1 MATGTTIKLS
11 ILARRKRFPRLPG
24 QPEGASFGILWDAG
38 PIPAD
43 GVCYVVEFVD
53 RSSARIL
60 GYVATGGRVFRR
72 GEPGARASDPDELA
86 LALVRD
92 EGAALGDVYVR
103 RPGGRLERSTSFR
116 GTLAGTL
123 REVSDVTTWNTE
135 RSLVYHEFAAT
146 MFLRLCVFGMDAAA
160 MQGAQAPAGG
170 LERLAEPVE
179 VFAGFGE
186 MPLPD
191 AIAALRYRC
200 ERAERLS
207 GIEAFAYRVF
217 SEVDL
222 PRLREIAAKGALSLA
237 RIERM
242 GGFYI
247 NFDRERTSPED
258 VAFLISVEAAL
269 NRVSCV
275 LDKLG
280 SGLAPVSTSPSEE
293 ACTAMELDA
302 LEGVTSAVD
311 HLVHGMGRG
320 EGDGRRPGTVVCR
333 PGGEWDT
340 RFAFAELCEGLN
352 LIVRLEYRY
361 DCDVAAGRMAVSLM
375 KPPASAMPRRTWRPG
390 TGWQEADGALR
401 AAMAEEYGCRMGLVA
416 AAAAFAA
423 SPLTE
428 RCLVEVRDA
437 VDGSCTARAFDRAG
451 FMAETVPLA
460 RELVGVPLGGRGGVT
475 SLRAHETSERFDRIA
490 PSGLLLPPG
499 ADGRPLPAELRDLLL
514 ADTVSELEVL
524 EDPADPLMRRFNEV
538 KELIASD
545 PARAEAGLTELIEE
559 GQASCV
565 AAELT
570 SAVPMQTQFCENHL
584 GRIIL
589 PMLVDGAGVR
599 IHRAPDALYFAQY
612 ELCNMYARAEAYER
626 ALPEARRLLDIASTS
641 MQAHFTL
648 VNVLA
653 RLGMYDEVVE
663 VAKHGLRAA
672 CDREAAGYL
681 YYRLAFALWNRGEK
695 SGALAC
701 YSMVPSGDQVSAV
714 AREEMRELMNEMGR
728 TEPMGRAEVT
738 GTLRACGIPVAPTD
752 ELYRRIADAAVLL
765 ADNGFLYLAARCAYG
780 MWRLRGNDE
789 LGVVSRSLLG

>member
-72 GEPGARASDPDELA
+72 GEAGARASDPDELA

-92 EGAALGDVYVR
+92 EGAVLGDVYVR
-103 RPGGRLERSTSFR
+103 RPGGRLERATSFR

-222 PRLREIAAKGALSLA
+222 PRLRGIAAKGALSLA

-311 HLVHGMGRG
+311 RLVHG
-320 EGDGRRPGTVVCR
+320 
-333 PGGEWDT
+333 
-340 RFAFAELCEGLN
+340 LS
-352 LIVRLEYRY
+352 LI
-361 DCDVAAGRMAVSLM
+361 
-375 KPPASAMPRRTWRPG
+375 
-390 TGWQEADGALR
+390 
-401 AAMAEEYGCRMGLVA
+401 
-416 AAAAFAA
+416 
-423 SPLTE
+423 
-428 RCLVEVRDA
+428 
-437 VDGSCTARAFDRAG
+437 
-451 FMAETVPLA
+451 
-460 RELVGVPLGGRGGVT
+460 
-475 SLRAHETSERFDRIA
+475 HI
-490 PSGLLLPPG
+490 
-499 ADGRPLPAELRDLLL
+499 
-514 ADTVSELEVL
+514 
-524 EDPADPLMRRFNEV
+524 
-538 KELIASD
+538 
-545 PARAEAGLTELIEE
+545 
-559 GQASCV
+559 
-565 AAELT
+565 
-570 SAVPMQTQFCENHL
+570 
-584 GRIIL
+584 
-589 PMLVDGAGVR
+589 
-599 IHRAPDALYFAQY
+599 
-612 ELCNMYARAEAYER
+612 
-626 ALPEARRLLDIASTS
+626 
-641 MQAHFTL
+641 
-648 VNVLA
+648 
-653 RLGMYDEVVE
+653 
-663 VAKHGLRAA
+663 
-672 CDREAAGYL
+672 
-681 YYRLAFALWNRGEK
+681 
-695 SGALAC
+695 
-701 YSMVPSGDQVSAV
+701 
-714 AREEMRELMNEMGR
+714 
-728 TEPMGRAEVT
+728 
-738 GTLRACGIPVAPTD
+738 
-752 ELYRRIADAAVLL
+752 
-765 ADNGFLYLAARCAYG
+765 
-780 MWRLRGNDE
+780 
-789 LGVVSRSLLG
+789 